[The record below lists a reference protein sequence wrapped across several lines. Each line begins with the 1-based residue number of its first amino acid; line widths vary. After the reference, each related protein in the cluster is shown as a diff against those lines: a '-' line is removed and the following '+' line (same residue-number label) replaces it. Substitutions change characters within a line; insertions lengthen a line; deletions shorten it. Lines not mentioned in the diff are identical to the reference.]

1 MGWNRSGGRRSFDC
15 DCGTWDELTGD
26 VGRLVR
32 NWLELPS
39 VALAA

>member
-1 MGWNRSGGRRSFDC
+1 MGWNPSGGRCSFDC
-15 DCGTWDELTGD
+15 DCGAWDKLTGD

-32 NWLELPS
+32 NWLESPR